1 MFDQFENNYEMAKQA
16 DGRFVELQ
24 RRKIQV
30 IEVAYL
36 NFFIGHVR
44 ACKEKNQILIWTLLI
59 VTFSEVSGTSERI
72 VLKSCNQAWNVRHI
86 QLIRILIMSLGIVL
100 RFRKY

>member
-1 MFDQFENNYEMAKQA
+1 MYSTEPDTSAFVRRMFDQFENNYEMAKQA

-44 ACKEKNQILIWTLLI
+44 ACKEKNQILI
-59 VTFSEVSGTSERI
+59 
-72 VLKSCNQAWNVRHI
+72 
-86 QLIRILIMSLGIVL
+86 
-100 RFRKY
+100 